1 MIAPKDS
8 GSGRNFFC
16 RLAKGLEKTR
26 GRFLRGQTGLIR
38 GIVTLD
44 RALLEELEMQLIGA
58 DVGVEAVATIMAGLE
73 ESLKNSA
80 AGQLDVLSVLHEN
93 MVSVLSRAEQLL
105 TVPEKKPFVILV
117 IGVNGVGKTTT
128 IGKMAHLLQ
137 QGGYSVLLAAGDT
150 FRAAAIEQ
158 IQHWGERV
166 NAPVITQRPGADA
179 AAVLYNALQAA
190 VARGTDVVIA
200 DTAGRLHNKDNLM
213 EELKKIARTI
223 HKFDPEIALET
234 LLVIDAGTGQNAIVQ
249 AQRFHQAVNVTGVA
263 LTKLDGTA
271 KGGVAFS
278 IAHRLS
284 LPIRYIGVGETI
296 DDLQP
301 FNADHFVRA
310 LLDSRP

>member
-1 MIAPKDS
+1 MTTSKNS
-8 GSGRNFFC
+8 GTGGNFFR

-26 GRFLRGQTGLIR
+26 DRLLRGPAGLTK
-38 GIVTLD
+38 GDALD
-44 RALLEELEMQLIGA
+44 GALLEELETQLISA
-58 DVGVEAVATIMAGLE
+58 DIGVEATAAIMAGLE
-73 ESLKNSA
+73 KSLNTGA
-80 AGQLDVLSVLHEN
+80 AAQLDVLSVLHEN
-93 MVSVLSRAEQLL
+93 MVSILSPVERLL
-105 TVPEKKPFVILV
+105 TPTEKKPFVILV
-117 IGVNGVGKTTT
+117 IGVNGAGKTTT
-128 IGKMAHLLQ
+128 IGKVAHLLQ
-137 QGGYSVLLAAGDT
+137 KDGYSVLLAAGDT

-166 NAPVITQRPGADA
+166 NVPVIAQRPGADS

-213 EELKKIARTI
+213 EELKKISRTI
-223 HKFDPEIALET
+223 HKFDPEIAVET
-234 LLVIDAGTGQNAIVQ
+234 LLVVDAGTGQNAVVQ
-249 AQRFHQAVNVTGVA
+249 VQRFHQAVGVTGLA

-271 KGGVAFS
+271 KGGVVFS
-278 IAHRLS
+278 IAHQLS
-284 LPIRYIGVGETI
+284 LPVRYIGVGETI

>member
-1 MIAPKDS
+1 MTTSKNS
-8 GSGRNFFC
+8 GTGGNIFS

-26 GRFLRGQTGLIR
+26 DRLLRGPAGLTK
-38 GIVTLD
+38 GDALD
-44 RALLEELEMQLIGA
+44 GALLEELETQLISA
-58 DVGVEAVATIMAGLE
+58 DIGVESTAAIMAGLE
-73 ESLKNSA
+73 KSLNNGA
-80 AGQLDVLSVLHEN
+80 AAQLDVLSVLHEN
-93 MVSVLSRAEQLL
+93 MVSILSPVERLL
-105 TVPEKKPFVILV
+105 TPTEKKPFVILV

-128 IGKMAHLLQ
+128 IGKVAHLLQ
-137 QGGYSVLLAAGDT
+137 KDGYSVLLAAGDT

-166 NAPVITQRPGADA
+166 NVPVIAQRPGADS

-213 EELKKIARTI
+213 EELKKISRTI
-223 HKFDPEIALET
+223 HKFDPEIAVET
-234 LLVIDAGTGQNAIVQ
+234 LLVVDAGTGQNAVVQ
-249 AQRFHQAVNVTGVA
+249 AQRFHQVVGVTGLA

-271 KGGVAFS
+271 KGGVVFS
-278 IAHRLS
+278 IAQQLS
-284 LPIRYIGVGETI
+284 LPVRYIGVGETI

>member
-8 GSGRNFFC
+8 GSGGSFFR
-16 RLAKGLEKTR
+16 RLTKGLEKTR
-26 GRFLRGQTGLIR
+26 DRFLRGQTGLNR
-38 GIVTLD
+38 GEAPLD
-44 RALLEELEMQLIGA
+44 RALLEELEIQLISA
-58 DVGVEAVATIMAGLE
+58 DVGVEAVATILAGLE
-73 ESLKNSA
+73 ESLNNSA
-80 AGQLDVLSVLHEN
+80 PGRLDVLSVLHEN

-128 IGKMAHLLQ
+128 IGKIAHLLQ
-137 QGGYSVLLAAGDT
+137 QSGYSVLLAAGDT

-166 NAPVITQRPGADA
+166 NAPVIAQRPGADSA
-179 AAVLYNALQAA
+179 SVLYNALQAA

-213 EELKKIARTI
+213 HELKKITRTI
-223 HKFDPEIALET
+223 HKFDPEVTLEI

-249 AQRFHQAVNVTGVA
+249 AQRFHQAVDVTGIA

-278 IAHRLS
+278 IARRLS
-284 LPIRYIGVGETI
+284 LPIRYIGVGEAI

-310 LLDSRP
+310 LLDLSI